1 MALIVRF
8 DPRALADLEAI
19 RDYLV
24 ARSPSGAERVRSHLM
39 ATLDRLADFPLLGCA
54 TDEPSVRVLPLTRYP
69 YLVFYAVVNGD
80 VVILHVRHGAREPF
94 DPSHEQ

>member
-24 ARSPSGAERVRSHLM
+24 ARSPSSAERVRGHLM
-39 ATLDRLADFPLLGCA
+39 ATIDRLSDFPLLGRA
-54 TDEPSVRVLPLTRYP
+54 TDEPKVRVLPLTRYP
-69 YLVFYAVVNGD
+69 YLVFYAVVD
-80 VVILHVRHGAREPF
+80 VAVVILHIRHGAREPF
-94 DPSHEQ
+94 DPAGV